1 MKSIVQCVQCYCHQM
16 SLWCCESVIFC
27 NLSGWLMYS
36 VRWWGRERCNFVCD
50 TKGIAAKVHSTPRP
64 RRVTCNW
71 LSSVRLRWMICT
83 LMPYWC
89 ILIWMICTL
98 LMHFLGG
105 FRNCVT
111 HAGRVWPSR
120 QASHQVGRSTWTR
133 EVSYPTM
140 ANANLRIAQQCKG
153 FKALV
158 KLLFFFMWMCPIN
171 PLCVYLHC
179 KVSIGQYTKMCTSPL
194 IFFSSI
200 ISDDKYLRKIF
211 DHFHFHCI
219 FDHLSHEQS

>member
-16 SLWCCESVIFC
+16 SSWCCESVIFC

-36 VRWWGRERCNFVCD
+36 VRWWGRRRCNFVCG
-50 TKGIAAKVHSTPRP
+50 TKGIAAKMHSTSTPRP
-64 RRVTCNW
+64 RLTCNW
-71 LSSVRLRWMICT
+71 LSSVRLHWMICT

-140 ANANLRIAQQCKG
+140 ANANLRIAQQSKRVKDVSQTLVLFVVFVCIIWQISSDICWHIVKG
-153 FKALV
+153 NKSKLLQALV
-158 KLLFFFMWMCPIN
+158 KSAF
-171 PLCVYLHC
+171 Y
-179 KVSIGQYTKMCTSPL
+179 
-194 IFFSSI
+194 SS
-200 ISDDKYLRKIF
+200 
-211 DHFHFHCI
+211 
-219 FDHLSHEQS
+219 

>member
-1 MKSIVQCVQCYCHQM
+1 MLPSTYQIFGDLLNYKCLFNIFKLIVQCVQCYCHQM
-16 SLWCCESVIFC
+16 SLCCCESVIFC

-36 VRWWGRERCNFVCD
+36 VRWWGRRRCNFVCGR
-50 TKGIAAKVHSTPRP
+50 KGIAAKMHSTPRP
-64 RRVTCNW
+64 RVSCNW

-83 LMPYWC
+83 LLPYWC

-153 FKALV
+153 LKALV
-158 KLLFFFMWMCPIN
+158 KPLFFYVN
-171 PLCVYLHC
+171 
-179 KVSIGQYTKMCTSPL
+179 VSSQSL
-194 IFFSSI
+194 IFIQKTNMLNSI
-200 ISDDKYLRKIF
+200 FRYF
-211 DHFHFHCI
+211 
-219 FDHLSHEQS
+219 

>member
-1 MKSIVQCVQCYCHQM
+1 MLLPSNVIVMLRISYI
-16 SLWCCESVIFC
+16 LWSK
-27 NLSGWLMYS
+27 WLMYS
-36 VRWWGRERCNFVCD
+36 VRWWGRRRCNFVCG
-50 TKGIAAKVHSTPRP
+50 TKGIAAKMHSTPRP
-64 RRVTCNW
+64 RVSCNW

-83 LMPYWC
+83 LLPYWC

-111 HAGRVWPSR
+111 HVGRVWPSR
-120 QASHQVGRSTWTR
+120 QASHQVGRSTIYMDTR

-158 KLLFFFMWMCPIN
+158 KLL
-171 PLCVYLHC
+171 LCYVN
-179 KVSIGQYTKMCTSPL
+179 VSNQSL
-194 IFFSSI
+194 IFIHKTNMLNSIFRYFSAFNVLNMTRTGSWI
-200 ISDDKYLRKIF
+200 QKLKYIYIRN
-211 DHFHFHCI
+211 
-219 FDHLSHEQS
+219 SP

>member
-1 MKSIVQCVQCYCHQM
+1 
-16 SLWCCESVIFC
+16 
-27 NLSGWLMYS
+27 MYS
-36 VRWWGRERCNFVCD
+36 VRWWGRRRCNFVCG
-50 TKGIAAKVHSTPRP
+50 TKGIAAKLHSTP
-64 RRVTCNW
+64 RVTCNW

-158 KLLFFFMWMCPIN
+158 KLLFFYVNVSNQSTMRLS
-171 PLCVYLHC
+171 PLQSVNRTIYQNVYLAPHFFQFHYFWWQIFEENIW
-179 KVSIGQYTKMCTSPL
+179 SLSLSLYIWPL
-194 IFFSSI
+194 ESWSI
-200 ISDDKYLRKIF
+200 IAIML
-211 DHFHFHCI
+211 
-219 FDHLSHEQS
+219 

>member
-1 MKSIVQCVQCYCHQM
+1 
-16 SLWCCESVIFC
+16 
-27 NLSGWLMYS
+27 MYS
-36 VRWWGRERCNFVCD
+36 VRWWGRRRCNFVCG
-50 TKGIAAKVHSTPRP
+50 TKGIAAKMHSTSTPRP
-64 RRVTCNW
+64 RLTCNW
-71 LSSVRLRWMICT
+71 LSSVRLHWMICT

-140 ANANLRIAQQCKG
+140 ANANLRIAQQSKRVKDVSQTLVLFVVFVCIIWQISSDICWHIVKG
-153 FKALV
+153 NKSKLLQALV
-158 KLLFFFMWMCPIN
+158 KSAF
-171 PLCVYLHC
+171 Y
-179 KVSIGQYTKMCTSPL
+179 
-194 IFFSSI
+194 SS
-200 ISDDKYLRKIF
+200 
-211 DHFHFHCI
+211 
-219 FDHLSHEQS
+219 